1 MTAARTLVGKY
12 LCDLDSRAMPRY
24 TFGEA
29 ARYLGLPES
38 TLRAWFL
45 GTTWGSQPHLRQFKP
60 FLTPAS
66 RDLLSFFDIA
76 SVHVLMAFKRQ
87 GVPPDGIR
95 TIVESLQLERP
106 NARYP
111 LLGTDFFLFGKA
123 VIIKT
128 VGQLLNL
135 SKHRQLGL
143 KNVMNKFLSR
153 MEFDSEQMPLRFKP
167 LLGSS
172 KRLREDGRIVIDPH
186 LSAGRPV
193 LRGTGVPAEV
203 ISMRKKSGESYAL
216 LARDYRVSIG
226 EIKEAVRYF
235 EPAWAA

>member
-1 MTAARTLVGKY
+1 MTAIRTQVEKY
-12 LCDLDSRAMPRY
+12 LCELDARAMPRY

-45 GTTWGSQPHLRQFKP
+45 GTTWGTQPNLHQFRP
-60 FLTPAS
+60 FLKPAS

-87 GVPPDGIR
+87 GVPPESIR
-95 TIVESLQLERP
+95 AVVESLQLERP
-106 NARYP
+106 TVRYP
-111 LLGTDFFLFGKA
+111 LLGTDFFLFGRE
-123 VIIKT
+123 VIIKEL
-128 VGQLLNL
+128 GQLLNL

-167 LLGSS
+167 LLGNG
-172 KRLREDGRIVIDPH
+172 KRLREDGRIVIDPQ

-193 LRGTGVPAEV
+193 LRGTGIPAEV
-203 ISMRKKSGESYAL
+203 ISMRRKSGESYAL
-216 LARDYRVSIG
+216 LARDYRVSVG
-226 EIKEAVRYF
+226 AIKEAVRYF
-235 EPAWAA
+235 ESAKAA